1 MLFVLIFR
9 RFKFHMSQAPEQTA
23 RRENLHFLRWLPVIG
38 SVALMVMVAVI
49 ATRTMLTLKSAI
61 YWRQHS
67 SQEIL
72 AAQAYEDNLMNIQNG
87 MRDFVTMGDAPAL
100 KSCQRCITLEPELF
114 DQLVNLTRDNPAQQ
128 QRLKALSVAM
138 KDVFGYDARLIDIY
152 QQRGA
157 EAVLRTEQ
165 TGEGRAITGHALD
178 VLKTFSA
185 EEQKLLDAR
194 DAAEQA
200 DYHNAER
207 LLIVGSVLAAVLL
220 LLANFMASREMARR
234 RRVEIERE
242 KLIADLQ
249 QTLAEVKTLSGLI
262 PICAWCKSVR
272 NDHGYWQTVEQYVHS
287 HSDASFSHSICPSCQ
302 EKFKDE
308 IARGRRPEKNRRQKI
323 DLRRRRRQIFKV
335 TPLQLHEFHH
345 RLGARFTEVNGTE
358 VVNDY
363 GDWPA
368 EHAALRENAGLLDL
382 SFRGRICLVGADRVR
397 FLHGQVT
404 NDVKKLA
411 VGSARCWT
419 RPRTSRSPS
428 AWTTP

>member
-1 MLFVLIFR
+1 
-9 RFKFHMSQAPEQTA
+9 MSQAPEQTA

-38 SVALMVMVAVI
+38 SVALMAMVAVI
-49 ATRTMLTLKSAI
+49 ATRTMSTLKSAI

-67 SQEIL
+67 SREIL
-72 AAQAYEDNLMNIQNG
+72 AAQAYEDNLVNIQNG

-100 KSCQRCITLEPELF
+100 KSCRRCITLEPELF
-114 DQLVNLTRDNPAQQ
+114 DQLVNLTQDNPAQQ

-220 LLANFMASREMARR
+220 VLANFMASREMARR

-249 QTLAEVKTLSGLI
+249 RTLAEVKTLSGLI

-287 HSDASFSHSICPSCQ
+287 HSDASFSHSICPSCR

-308 IARGRRPEKNRRQKI
+308 IARGRRPEKK
-323 DLRRRRRQIFKV
+323 
-335 TPLQLHEFHH
+335 
-345 RLGARFTEVNGTE
+345 
-358 VVNDY
+358 
-363 GDWPA
+363 
-368 EHAALRENAGLLDL
+368 
-382 SFRGRICLVGADRVR
+382 
-397 FLHGQVT
+397 
-404 NDVKKLA
+404 
-411 VGSARCWT
+411 
-419 RPRTSRSPS
+419 SPS
-428 AWTTP
+428 KN

>member
-1 MLFVLIFR
+1 
-9 RFKFHMSQAPEQTA
+9 MSQAPEQTA

-38 SVALMVMVAVI
+38 SVALMAMVAVI
-49 ATRTMLTLKSAI
+49 ATRTMSTLKSAI

-67 SQEIL
+67 SREIL
-72 AAQAYEDNLMNIQNG
+72 AAQAYEDNLVNIQNG

-100 KSCQRCITLEPELF
+100 KSCRRCIMLEPELF

-138 KDVFGYDARLIDIY
+138 KDVFGYDARLVDIY
-152 QQRGA
+152 KQRGA

-165 TGEGRAITGHALD
+165 TGEGRTITGRALD
-178 VLKTFSA
+178 ILKTFSA

-220 LLANFMASREMARR
+220 VLANFMASREMARR

-249 QTLAEVKTLSGLI
+249 RTLAEVKTLSGLI

-287 HSDASFSHSICPSCQ
+287 HSDASFSHSICPSCR

-308 IARGRRPEKNRRQKI
+308 IARGRRPEKK
-323 DLRRRRRQIFKV
+323 
-335 TPLQLHEFHH
+335 
-345 RLGARFTEVNGTE
+345 
-358 VVNDY
+358 
-363 GDWPA
+363 
-368 EHAALRENAGLLDL
+368 
-382 SFRGRICLVGADRVR
+382 
-397 FLHGQVT
+397 
-404 NDVKKLA
+404 
-411 VGSARCWT
+411 
-419 RPRTSRSPS
+419 SPS
-428 AWTTP
+428 KN